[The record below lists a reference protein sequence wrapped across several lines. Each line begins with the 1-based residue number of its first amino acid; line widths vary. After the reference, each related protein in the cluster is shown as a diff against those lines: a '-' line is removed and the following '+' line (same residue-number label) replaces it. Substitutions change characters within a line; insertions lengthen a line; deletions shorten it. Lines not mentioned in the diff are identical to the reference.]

1 MTFLSDVELNV
12 HRQCNLIHHNSLEIT
27 HLHVSEKGA
36 ENYGLKIIYVDM
48 IGSR

>member
-1 MTFLSDVELNV
+1 MTLLSDVKLNV
-12 HRQCNLIHHNSLEIT
+12 HRQCSLIHRYSLEIT
-27 HLHVSEKGA
+27 LLHVAAKSA